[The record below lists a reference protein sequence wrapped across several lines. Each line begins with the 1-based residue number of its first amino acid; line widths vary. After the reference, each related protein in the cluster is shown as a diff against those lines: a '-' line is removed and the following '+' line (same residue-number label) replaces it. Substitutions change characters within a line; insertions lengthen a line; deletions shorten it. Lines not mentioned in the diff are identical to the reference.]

1 MQRGQSRKTEQ
12 TRHNKKKIQSQD
24 RKNRSKKRSKT
35 RAKTK
40 QKKKHRATCREQGR
54 KRATYTQ
61 TRIVPTIVLSLQQEK
76 QKKTQQLTSTVNQR
90 LHCWFFYHLKSIEG
104 ERRSWAQEKKGK
116 QKERGERHHCSARF
130 FSVSRSRY
138 AIPIHFR
145 SSFKLD
151 LCCKNTVQR

>member
-12 TRHNKKKIQSQD
+12 TRHNKKNTESRPEKSIEKEKQNQS
-24 RKNRSKKRSKT
+24 KNK
-35 RAKTK
+35 A
-40 QKKKHRATCREQGR
+40 KKKHRATCREQGR

-76 QKKTQQLTSTVNQR
+76 QKKTQQLTSTVNRR
-90 LHCWFFYHLKSIEG
+90 LHCWFFYHLKSTEG